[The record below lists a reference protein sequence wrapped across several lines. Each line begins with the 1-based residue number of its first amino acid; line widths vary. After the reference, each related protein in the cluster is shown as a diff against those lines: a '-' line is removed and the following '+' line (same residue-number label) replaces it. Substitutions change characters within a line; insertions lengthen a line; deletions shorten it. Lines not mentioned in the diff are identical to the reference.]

1 MLRVDNKKVITELA
15 KTTYRANRKRNI
27 LTITAIFLTTFLI
40 CTVISIGLGYWDAVT
55 LRQQRMHGMDYDIEL
70 SEPREDQVS
79 LIREMAPVKYAG
91 LCVKCAV
98 LSQYNQN
105 SQDKIR
111 LFWAD
116 EICWEKQIL
125 PALEVCEGEYP
136 KQENEIMLSRGAL
149 RDMGIDTPE
158 TGMRLALTYQTLAEE
173 TEEDKKISDE
183 EISEEFVLSG
193 WYLDYTGSSRGYV
206 SEQFYR
212 TTGVKQTD
220 LTQGALK
227 ISLKNPLYSEE
238 DIVEMQNQIS
248 LEGNQIIEADYDTI
262 SNLCKTIAGLTVLLL
277 LVFFSGYLFIY
288 NTLYISVNR
297 EIRYYGQLKTLGT
310 TSKQLRSLI
319 YKQICWNSILG
330 IPLGLLLSGIV
341 GKLVIPLVLRA
352 ANPTLPAGAIGA
364 SHWRVFLFAAVFA
377 YLTALVSSRKPAKM
391 AEDCSPVEA
400 LNYIGTAKRTR
411 SRRSRGGDLISMA
424 VQNLFR
430 DKKQFTVIL
439 FSLSLAVSLFMV
451 IQAAVSVNN
460 AKNILN
466 QIYDYDMRVLNQ
478 TLLSDQEEQVITEEL
493 SREIEKVDGVK
504 SVRVLTSAT
513 AAVPYQEEVYG
524 EYYRELYES
533 RYSPG
538 NYEKDMELYRRQPDY
553 FSFTCRV
560 VGIDALEF
568 DRLNQKL
575 EEPLDQQAFEKGKLA
590 FASKSFTSGDNGITG
605 KTVRFSVPSGI
616 QPQEEECIKIGAVIE
631 EFPAYYSAGY
641 SPYLIVSRHYLEQ
654 LMGDKALV
662 EMLKIDYDKA
672 FSEQTENQIARLLK
686 ENRELSVESK
696 LQRYGDMKNTENQ
709 VLILGN
715 SVGFIIML
723 LSLLNF
729 VNMMSAGIQNRA
741 KEFAVLESIGMTGQ
755 QIRRMITLESL
766 GYAGLAILLS
776 LLIGPPVSGFV
787 FHSLNRYG
795 IPFSLPIVNNLIVFG
810 FIIAACVLTA
820 RLVFKHS
827 EKETIMEL
835 LRKGE

>member
-40 CTVISIGLGYWDAVT
+40 CTVISIGSGYWDAVT

-79 LIREMAPVKYAG
+79 LIREMEPVKYAG

-98 LSQYNQN
+98 FSQYGQN
-105 SQDKIR
+105 SLDKIR

-116 EICWEKQIL
+116 EICWEKQII

-136 KQENEIMLSRGAL
+136 KQENEIMLSKAAL

-173 TEEDKKISDE
+173 TKEDE

-193 WYLDYTGSSRGYV
+193 WFLDYTGSRGYV

-330 IPLGLLLSGIV
+330 IPLGLLLFGIV

-352 ANPTLPAGAIGA
+352 ANPTLPAGTMGA
-364 SHWRVFLFAAVFA
+364 SAWQVFVLAAAFA

-411 SRRSRGGDLISMA
+411 SRRSRGGDLFSMA

-451 IQAAVSVNN
+451 IQAAVSANN

-478 TLLSDQEEQVITEEL
+478 TLLSDQEEQVITETL

-538 NYEKDMELYRRQPDY
+538 NYEKDMKLYHRQPDY
-553 FSFTCRV
+553 FLFTCRI

-568 DRLNQKL
+568 ERLNQKL

-605 KTVRFSVPSGI
+605 KTVRFSVPSGV

-631 EFPAYYSAGY
+631 EFPAYYSAG
-641 SPYLIVSRHYLEQ
+641 
-654 LMGDKALV
+654 
-662 EMLKIDYDKA
+662 
-672 FSEQTENQIARLLK
+672 
-686 ENRELSVESK
+686 
-696 LQRYGDMKNTENQ
+696 YGDMKNTENQ

-776 LLIGPPVSGFV
+776 LLIGLPVSGFV

-795 IPFSLPIVNNLIVFG
+795 IPLSLPIIGNLIVFG
-810 FIIAACVLTA
+810 FIITVCVLTA
-820 RLVFKHS
+820 RLVFNRS

>member
-40 CTVISIGLGYWDAVT
+40 CTVISIGSGYWDAVT

-79 LIREMAPVKYAG
+79 LIREMEPVKYAG

-98 LSQYNQN
+98 FSQYGQN
-105 SQDKIR
+105 SLDKIR

-116 EICWEKQIL
+116 EICWEKQII

-136 KQENEIMLSRGAL
+136 KQENEIMLSKAAL

-173 TEEDKKISDE
+173 TKEDE

-193 WYLDYTGSSRGYV
+193 WFLDYTGSSRGYV

-352 ANPTLPAGAIGA
+352 ANPTLPAGTMGA
-364 SHWRVFLFAAVFA
+364 SAWQVFVLAAAFA

-411 SRRSRGGDLISMA
+411 SRRSRGGDLFSMA

-451 IQAAVSVNN
+451 IQAAVSANN

-478 TLLSDQEEQVITEEL
+478 TLLSDQEEQVITETL
-493 SREIEKVDGVK
+493 SREIEKVDGV
-504 SVRVLTSAT
+504 
-513 AAVPYQEEVYG
+513 
-524 EYYRELYES
+524 
-533 RYSPG
+533 
-538 NYEKDMELYRRQPDY
+538 
-553 FSFTCRV
+553 
-560 VGIDALEF
+560 
-568 DRLNQKL
+568 
-575 EEPLDQQAFEKGKLA
+575 
-590 FASKSFTSGDNGITG
+590 
-605 KTVRFSVPSGI
+605 
-616 QPQEEECIKIGAVIE
+616 
-631 EFPAYYSAGY
+631 
-641 SPYLIVSRHYLEQ
+641 
-654 LMGDKALV
+654 
-662 EMLKIDYDKA
+662 
-672 FSEQTENQIARLLK
+672 
-686 ENRELSVESK
+686 
-696 LQRYGDMKNTENQ
+696 
-709 VLILGN
+709 
-715 SVGFIIML
+715 
-723 LSLLNF
+723 
-729 VNMMSAGIQNRA
+729 
-741 KEFAVLESIGMTGQ
+741 
-755 QIRRMITLESL
+755 
-766 GYAGLAILLS
+766 
-776 LLIGPPVSGFV
+776 
-787 FHSLNRYG
+787 
-795 IPFSLPIVNNLIVFG
+795 
-810 FIIAACVLTA
+810 
-820 RLVFKHS
+820 
-827 EKETIMEL
+827 
-835 LRKGE
+835 

>member
-79 LIREMAPVKYAG
+79 LIREMEPVKYAG

-98 LSQYNQN
+98 LSQYGQN
-105 SQDKIR
+105 SLDKIR
-111 LFWAD
+111 MFWAD
-116 EICWEKQIL
+116 EICWEKQII

-173 TEEDKKISDE
+173 TKEDE

-319 YKQICWNSILG
+319 YKQICWNSIFG
-330 IPLGLLLSGIV
+330 IPLGLLLSGFV

-352 ANPTLPAGAIGA
+352 ANPTLPAGAVGA
-364 SHWRVFLFAAVFA
+364 SPWQVFVLAAAFA

-451 IQAAVSVNN
+451 IQAAVSANN

-478 TLLSDQEEQVITEEL
+478 TLLSDQEEQVIAETL

-504 SVRVLTSAT
+504 SVRVLISAT
-513 AAVPYQEEVYG
+513 AVVPYQEEVYG

-538 NYEKDMELYRRQPDY
+538 NYEKDMELYHRQPDY
-553 FSFTCRV
+553 FLFTCRI

-568 DRLNQKL
+568 ERLNQKL
-575 EEPLDQQAFEKGKLA
+575 EEPLDQQAFEKGELA

-605 KTVRFSVPSGI
+605 KTVRFSVPSGV

-641 SPYLIVSRHYLEQ
+641 SPYIIVSRHYLER
-654 LMGDKALV
+654 LMGDNALV

-672 FSEQTENQIARLLK
+672 FSEQTENQIARLLR
-686 ENRELSVESK
+686 ENRELSAESK

-776 LLIGPPVSGFV
+776 LLIGLPVSGFV
-787 FHSLNRYG
+787 FYSLNRYG
-795 IPFSLPIVNNLIVFG
+795 IPFSLPIIGNLIVFG
-810 FIIAACVLTA
+810 FIITVCVLTA
-820 RLVFKHS
+820 RLVFNRS

-835 LRKGE
+835 LRKD

>member
-1 MLRVDNKKVITELA
+1 M
-15 KTTYRANRKRNI
+15 
-27 LTITAIFLTTFLI
+27 
-40 CTVISIGLGYWDAVT
+40 
-55 LRQQRMHGMDYDIEL
+55 
-70 SEPREDQVS
+70 
-79 LIREMAPVKYAG
+79 
-91 LCVKCAV
+91 
-98 LSQYNQN
+98 
-105 SQDKIR
+105 
-111 LFWAD
+111 
-116 EICWEKQIL
+116 
-125 PALEVCEGEYP
+125 
-136 KQENEIMLSRGAL
+136 
-149 RDMGIDTPE
+149 
-158 TGMRLALTYQTLAEE
+158 
-173 TEEDKKISDE
+173 
-183 EISEEFVLSG
+183 
-193 WYLDYTGSSRGYV
+193 
-206 SEQFYR
+206 
-212 TTGVKQTD
+212 
-220 LTQGALK
+220 
-227 ISLKNPLYSEE
+227 
-238 DIVEMQNQIS
+238 
-248 LEGNQIIEADYDTI
+248 
-262 SNLCKTIAGLTVLLL
+262 
-277 LVFFSGYLFIY
+277 
-288 NTLYISVNR
+288 
-297 EIRYYGQLKTLGT
+297 
-310 TSKQLRSLI
+310 
-319 YKQICWNSILG
+319 
-330 IPLGLLLSGIV
+330 
-341 GKLVIPLVLRA
+341 
-352 ANPTLPAGAIGA
+352 
-364 SHWRVFLFAAVFA
+364 
-377 YLTALVSSRKPAKM
+377 
-391 AEDCSPVEA
+391 EA

-411 SRRSRGGDLISMA
+411 SRRSRGGDLFSMA

-451 IQAAVSVNN
+451 IQAAVSANN

-478 TLLSDQEEQVITEEL
+478 TLLSDQEEQVITETL

-538 NYEKDMELYRRQPDY
+538 NYEKDMKLYHRQPDY
-553 FSFTCRV
+553 FLFTCRI

-568 DRLNQKL
+568 ERLNQKL

-605 KTVRFSVPSGI
+605 KTVRFSVPSGV

-641 SPYLIVSRHYLEQ
+641 
-654 LMGDKALV
+654 
-662 EMLKIDYDKA
+662 
-672 FSEQTENQIARLLK
+672 
-686 ENRELSVESK
+686 
-696 LQRYGDMKNTENQ
+696 GDMKNTENQ
-709 VLILGN
+709 VLIMGN

-776 LLIGPPVSGFV
+776 LLIGLPVSGFV

-795 IPFSLPIVNNLIVFG
+795 IPLSLPIIGNLIVFG
-810 FIIAACVLTA
+810 FIITVCVLTA
-820 RLVFKHS
+820 RLVFNRS